1 MPLQQLRIEQ
11 FRCLKFVDISPGPA
25 ANLIVGANGAGKTSV
40 LESIFLLGRGRSFR
54 TAQTGALVKTGAAAA
69 TIFGAVHAAGA
80 DHRVGVRL
88 GGSGMEIHLDGASG
102 SVSDLASVLPVQI
115 IDPQVHDLVQG
126 PPQLRRR
133 FLDWGVFHVKQE
145 FLQNWRRYR
154 RTLQQRNRALR
165 EGLASEA
172 VQAWDTELITAGNA
186 VDRGRR
192 EYLAA
197 LQPWLAR
204 FSAELLDVAAAAAYS
219 PGWRD
224 GVPLEEALKA
234 SWSKDLSHRTT
245 QVGPHRAELR
255 LMVDERA
262 ARHRLSRGQQKLL
275 GASMVLA
282 QSELVAADLEQPV
295 LLLVDEPAAEVDESG
310 VVRLIGALE
319 NARAQ
324 LFISAL
330 SESVIALQKKPQV
343 FHVKHGQVRTLV

>member
-1 MPLQQLRIEQ
+1 LALQQLRIEQ
-11 FRCLKFVDISPGPA
+11 FRCLECIDISPGPA

-54 TAQTGALVKTGAAAA
+54 TAQTAALIKTGAAEA
-69 TIFGAVHAAGA
+69 TVFGAVHTDGA

-88 GGSGMEIHLDGASG
+88 GGSGMEIQLDGASG
-102 SVSDLASVLPVQI
+102 SISELASILPVQV

-165 EGLASEA
+165 EGLADEA
-172 VQAWDTELITAGNA
+172 VQAWDAELIAAGNE
-186 VDRGRR
+186 VDAGRR
-192 EYLAA
+192 EYLAG

-204 FSAELLDVAAAAAYS
+204 FSAELLDLTAAAAYS

-224 GVPLEEALKA
+224 GVPLAEALKT
-234 SWSKDLSHRTT
+234 SWSKDVSQRNT

-255 LMVDERA
+255 LTVDEQA

-295 LLLVDEPAAEVDESG
+295 LLLVDEPAAELDESG
-310 VVRLIGALE
+310 MLRLIEALE
-319 NARAQ
+319 NACAQ

-330 SESVIALQKKPQV
+330 SESVITLRKEPQV
-343 FHVKHGQVRTLV
+343 FHVKHGEVRALV